1 MKGERGKIER
11 YSLYSAP
18 VPQDNSV
25 SDSFP
30 CFVYPCVVYQWTK
43 ALERKIREMGL
54 WWNGQELRVYY
65 GNSLP
70 NAVCYLLLV
79 QTFMELCDMSLSTHL
94 HPRKHTNLFNSALF
108 QSSVVTV
115 ARSNMENIERPG
127 LQCSPVI
134 LIKGSVLR
142 MKGYEGLRLDFLG
155 GLFFVQKYFVENILC
170 SWHILCTIIYLQY
183 SISLKRQ
190 YINIVDT
197 VFTHCI
203 MKCFMLYRQ
212 VRQRVCKD
220 WALLTHK
227 QNEHV
232 IISLSNCR
240 KA

>member
-1 MKGERGKIER
+1 
-11 YSLYSAP
+11 
-18 VPQDNSV
+18 
-25 SDSFP
+25 
-30 CFVYPCVVYQWTK
+30 
-43 ALERKIREMGL
+43 MGL

-142 MKGYEGLRLDFLG
+142 MKGYEGLRL
-155 GLFFVQKYFVENILC
+155 GLFFCAEIFCGKHFVLLTYFVHHHL
-170 SWHILCTIIYLQY
+170 STI
-183 SISLKRQ
+183 Q
-190 YINIVDT
+190 YISEKAVYKHSGYCVYSLHYE
-197 VFTHCI
+197 VF
-203 MKCFMLYRQ
+203 Y
-212 VRQRVCKD
+212 
-220 WALLTHK
+220 ALWTG
-227 QNEHV
+227 ETTSV
-232 IISLSNCR
+232 
-240 KA
+240 

>member
-1 MKGERGKIER
+1 
-11 YSLYSAP
+11 
-18 VPQDNSV
+18 
-25 SDSFP
+25 
-30 CFVYPCVVYQWTK
+30 
-43 ALERKIREMGL
+43 MGL

-142 MKGYEGLRLDFLG
+142 MKGYEGLRL
-155 GLFFVQKYFVENILC
+155 GLFFWGDFFLCRNILWKTFC
-170 SWHILCTIIYLQY
+170 APDIFCAPSSIY
-183 SISLKRQ
+183 
-190 YINIVDT
+190 NT
-197 VFTHCI
+197 VY
-203 MKCFMLYRQ
+203 L
-212 VRQRVCKD
+212 
-220 WALLTHK
+220 
-227 QNEHV
+227 
-232 IISLSNCR
+232 
-240 KA
+240 